1 MEILGVKNRITK
13 TKSSLDVLNNRK
25 EEIEERIREI
35 KDSTV
40 KITQSK

>member
-1 MEILGVKNRITK
+1 MEILGVKNTITK

-35 KDSTV
+35 KV
-40 KITQSK
+40 KILQGSRK

>member
-1 MEILGVKNRITK
+1 MEILGVKNTITK